1 MRVTLLAL
9 STGSL
14 PEWFAWRGR
23 YLCCRKYSRYG
34 GETEMFKTVAM
45 ENSTWA
51 VVRTDPA
58 KPRMMEVVATFFDE
72 ERAREYADLQNGEP
86 AGQAAAAQAEPA
98 PAPVARKRAAA
109 PAKRAPAKVNGAHTE
124 VDLSQRQSA
133 VLRAMREKADENN
146 EVAVKAAVLASAAQI
161 PLGSLHSVL
170 GSLEKKKLV
179 QLTKAGSARSP
190 AVYQM
195 L

>member
-1 MRVTLLAL
+1 
-9 STGSL
+9 
-14 PEWFAWRGR
+14 
-23 YLCCRKYSRYG
+23 
-34 GETEMFKTVAM
+34 MFKTVAM

-58 KPRMMEVVATFFDE
+58 QPRLMEVIATFFDE
-72 ERAREYADLQNGEP
+72 ARAREYADLQNGEP
-86 AGQAAAAQAEPA
+86 AGEAAPAQAAPEPA
-98 PAPVARKRAAA
+98 PAPAPAPVVRKQAAA
-109 PAKRAPAKVNGAHTE
+109 PAKRAPAKVNGSHEEEAE
-124 VDLSQRQSA
+124 LSQRQSA

-170 GSLEKKKLV
+170 GSLEKKKLI
-179 QLTKAGSARSP
+179 QSTKPGSARAP
-190 AVYQM
+190 AIYQM